1 MFRILRV
8 LRRDSSTLTKV
19 RCRFSNQLRRRPHIW
34 RGRAASGERS
44 AGEGGLQVM
53 IAIGGP
59 TGPAQAPQSALTIF
73 TSWAMRAKMDPCHA
87 CHTCGE
93 GVLQAER
100 EARAGRAAGDDCNR
114 RTGPAQAPQSA
125 LTIFTRRAILF
136 ELGTV
141 YISPVC
147 DKGSLQLE
155 GGGGQVVSGP
165 LLAPGA
171 LYLSHPLVVDNVM
184 RCCGSA
190 YFDSE
195 YTERDLLRRTSTS
208 CNQIGACWSS
218 SGNRTSHH
226 GPTLALHVFAMR
238 S

>member
-1 MFRILRV
+1 MQSEDRLA
-8 LRRDSSTLTKV
+8 LRRPLSPHSRSSRVGPCGPRWTPAMHATHVARACCK
-19 RCRFSNQLRRRPHIW
+19 RREKQ
-34 RGRAASGERS
+34 GR
-44 AGEGGLQVM
+44 GGLQVM

-59 TGPAQAPQSALTIF
+59 
-73 TSWAMRAKMDPCHA
+73 
-87 CHTCGE
+87 
-93 GVLQAER
+93 
-100 EARAGRAAGDDCNR
+100 
-114 RTGPAQAPQSA
+114 TGPAQAPQSA